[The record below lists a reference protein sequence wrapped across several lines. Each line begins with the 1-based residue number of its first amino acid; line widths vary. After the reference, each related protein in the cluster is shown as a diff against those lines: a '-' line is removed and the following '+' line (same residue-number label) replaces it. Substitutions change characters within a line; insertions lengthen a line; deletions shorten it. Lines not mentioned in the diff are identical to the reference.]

1 MDKLSAYSAYQGS
14 SANYVRNGKETS
26 RSSAQGTS
34 RTNRTQQDK
43 TADKVGQNELNL
55 SDEAK
60 DLLQELKEKYRN
72 MDFMVA
78 HFSSDE
84 EAQSYLSRGTK
95 DYSVLI
101 DPETLEAMAADEETK
116 EKYINMIDEATTKLD
131 DVKVELSEEAEES
144 GSEIKSIGIT
154 LGDDGTVSYFAELEK
169 AGAKQKE
176 RIESSREKKAEE
188 KKADEKKAAQEKAK
202 ERLKAGYGE
211 SLTNTEKKTTM
222 VSASSIEELLE
233 KIRSVDWN
241 AVKAEIPETGSRFNC
256 TI

>member
-14 SANYVRNGKETS
+14 SANYVRTGKETS

-84 EAQSYLSRGTK
+84 EAQS
-95 DYSVLI
+95 
-101 DPETLEAMAADEETK
+101 
-116 EKYINMIDEATTKLD
+116 
-131 DVKVELSEEAEES
+131 
-144 GSEIKSIGIT
+144 
-154 LGDDGTVSYFAELEK
+154 
-169 AGAKQKE
+169 
-176 RIESSREKKAEE
+176 
-188 KKADEKKAAQEKAK
+188 
-202 ERLKAGYGE
+202 
-211 SLTNTEKKTTM
+211 
-222 VSASSIEELLE
+222 
-233 KIRSVDWN
+233 
-241 AVKAEIPETGSRFNC
+241 
-256 TI
+256 

>member
-60 DLLQELKEKYRN
+60 DLLQELKEKYSN

-131 DVKVELSEEAEES
+131 DVKEELSEEAEES

>member
-26 RSSAQGTS
+26 RSSAQGT
-34 RTNRTQQDK
+34 NRTQQDK
-43 TADKVGQNELNL
+43 PADKVGQNELTL

-60 DLLQELKEKYRN
+60 DLLQELKEKYGN

-131 DVKVELSEEAEES
+131 DVKEELSEEAEKS

>member
-101 DPETLEAMAADEETK
+101 DPETLEAMAADLPGTR
-116 EKYINMIDEATTKLD
+116 IR
-131 DVKVELSEEAEES
+131 
-144 GSEIKSIGIT
+144 IKSACKSK
-154 LGDDGTVSYFAELEK
+154 DNARSCPSYAPKKVPWSGLFFQ
-169 AGAKQKE
+169 GAA
-176 RIESSREKKAEE
+176 R
-188 KKADEKKAAQEKAK
+188 
-202 ERLKAGYGE
+202 
-211 SLTNTEKKTTM
+211 
-222 VSASSIEELLE
+222 
-233 KIRSVDWN
+233 
-241 AVKAEIPETGSRFNC
+241 
-256 TI
+256 

>member
-131 DVKVELSEEAEES
+131 DVKEELSEEAEES

-169 AGAKQKE
+169 AGA
-176 RIESSREKKAEE
+176 KKAEE

>member
-1 MDKLSAYSAYQGS
+1 MAGTIGLILKYQK
-14 SANYVRNGKETS
+14 YVE
-26 RSSAQGTS
+26 Q
-34 RTNRTQQDK
+34 
-43 TADKVGQNELNL
+43 
-55 SDEAK
+55 
-60 DLLQELKEKYRN
+60 
-72 MDFMVA
+72 
-78 HFSSDE
+78 
-84 EAQSYLSRGTK
+84 
-95 DYSVLI
+95 
-101 DPETLEAMAADEETK
+101 
-116 EKYINMIDEATTKLD
+116 
-131 DVKVELSEEAEES
+131 
-144 GSEIKSIGIT
+144 
-154 LGDDGTVSYFAELEK
+154 
-169 AGAKQKE
+169 KQKE